1 MKAKKI
7 KRKYMCIND
16 DLQMLV
22 TSFVEDYGNTSKL
35 KDFLDWLNEEFNL
48 CQYEETDEEY
58 YWNW

>member
-22 TSFVEDYGNTSKL
+22 TSFVEDYGDTPKL
-35 KDFLDWLNEEFNL
+35 KDFLDWLDEEFNL

>member
-22 TSFVEDYGNTSKL
+22 TSFVEDYGNTPKL
-35 KDFLDWLNEEFNL
+35 KDFLDWLDEEFNL